1 MPISPFTGV
10 SMGGVLHGNTVDKH
24 VDISNQRAT
33 NGNGNSRLKRWLSL
47 KKINVAYRQSS
58 SDNGASTPAQPS
70 KLRRSAGVPPRNQ
83 HQSTSVS
90 SSRDD
95 NNNSGD
101 VKRQPAS
108 ADSAPVPT
116 SPAMPAG
123 LPLLKIAERAVD
135 SRDPIPLLSLLHHR
149 FSSPDLHGSRAPPPT
164 IDEKSV
170 LATNLVGLSEL
181 GEQVNGKLNG
191 KEPRPL
197 PPRRKRSLIYAMYC
211 TAKADDPT
219 TPMPARPESITAIEA
234 DDVASVLYAPPSQQ
248 HRVPSW
254 LCSLY
259 SMDTAENISGTFM
272 SCGSIQSAP
281 CSPVASH
288 VSVPETVQSTAKH
301 AATLQD
307 NKISVEFVLMDTLN
321 QQALALRNR
330 KRAST
335 VVSIAGST
343 DMMSCTSSNR
353 SSCAEQSLMESAAYR
368 CNSKCAPRLSTV
380 ERGQDGRLLLR
391 PSDGQVPALVT
402 KDAIEAVSNAAR
414 DPDSGNVSLKGD
426 SPHQEALELTAKPAI
441 AVDSTIESP
450 SHRFPKDIS
459 VETFPPVPLVS
470 PRNRRQNN
478 SSRGPGDSLLFHVA
492 KFNAS
497 AISASSPSSLVCE
510 QASPVPHTTQDELST
525 TPDVVVL
532 QLPEQPTS
540 ELRQAAISTPP
551 DSPTRPMSAVVE
563 ISTDMPGAASAGTI
577 DVARSPMSETAANKH
592 GIYIHTESEGSL
604 SNTVNASKD
613 DGAKL
618 RSLDDGKPQWA
629 DPMHLPPLPTP
640 TSAMENTRSQLHLPV
655 AQAHA
660 GDSPCSL
667 YSRFYNRSEESIG
680 YSRACG
686 ISRDSRVLSIFSDLS
701 DCDIPPLDLAHAPLN
716 QEGRLY
722 NPHLSMLFDG
732 QYGDSADFNA
742 NPPLAMTNTDVET
755 RDSMPSSS
763 GDSKDED
770 NTMLLNIAA
779 ITGAIIS
786 PRPPQPLPSTIHPE
800 IAAEAASAADMADD
814 VPPPIVMP
822 TSNGAGTDN
831 QGNSFSARTRKLT
844 AALVRGTPLDG
855 LRNLHRKIK
864 PASQRSS
871 SDSTGSGDDKDVAAR
886 QLLNADVHQPKAFR
900 FNELVA
906 VYETWDRDEYDR
918 KGFPSLRLDATLIEE
933 IKQELN
939 EYKVYEMLVHDE
951 SRCNTHFIY

>member
-1 MPISPFTGV
+1 MPISFTGV
-10 SMGGVLHGNTVDKH
+10 NMGGVIHGNTVDKQA
-24 VDISNQRAT
+24 VISDQRAAS
-33 NGNGNSRLKRWLSL
+33 GNSRLKRWLSL

-58 SDNGASTPAQPS
+58 SEIGASTPVQPS
-70 KLRRSAGVPPRNQ
+70 KLRRSAGVPLRNQ
-83 HQSTSVS
+83 RQSTSVNS
-90 SSRDD
+90 SCDD
-95 NNNSGD
+95 NNNCSD

-108 ADSAPVPT
+108 ADSALVP
-116 SPAMPAG
+116 SSSLMPAG
-123 LPLLKIAERAVD
+123 LPLLKIAEKAVG

-164 IDEKSV
+164 TDEKSV
-170 LATNLVGLSEL
+170 LAANLVGLSEL
-181 GEQVNGKLNG
+181 GEQANGKPDR

-219 TPMPARPESITAIEA
+219 TPMPAQPETIAAIET
-234 DDVASVLYAPPSQQ
+234 DDVASVPHAPPSQQ

-259 SMDTAENISGTFM
+259 SVDTVENISGTFM

-281 CSPVASH
+281 SSPAASH
-288 VSVPETVQSTAKH
+288 ANLPETVQSTAKH
-301 AATLQD
+301 AASLQS
-307 NKISVEFVLMDTLN
+307 NKISVEFVLMDTLS

-335 VVSIAGST
+335 VVSVAGSV

-391 PSDGQVPALVT
+391 PSDSQLPSLVT
-402 KDAIEAVSNAAR
+402 KDVTETVSNAAR
-414 DPDSGNVSLKGD
+414 DLDSGNVSLKGD
-426 SPHQEALELTAKPAI
+426 SPHQEALNLTAKPAI
-441 AVDSTIESP
+441 TAESTIESP
-450 SHRFPKDIS
+450 SHRFLKDVS

-470 PRNRRQNN
+470 PRNRHQTD
-478 SSRGPGDSLLFHVA
+478 SSRGPTDSLLLHA
-492 KFNAS
+492 SKFDAS
-497 AISASSPSSLVCE
+497 PISASSPSSLVCE
-510 QASPVPHTTQDELST
+510 QSSPVPNTIRGELSD
-525 TPDVVVL
+525 TPDVIIPR
-532 QLPEQPTS
+532 LPEQPTP
-540 ELRQAAISTPP
+540 ERRQMVISTPP
-551 DSPTRPMSAVVE
+551 DSPTRPIPAAAE
-563 ISTDMPGAASAGTI
+563 TSTDMTGAVSAGTI
-577 DVARSPMSETAANKH
+577 DLAHSPMSETKTHVH
-592 GIYIHTESEGSL
+592 GIDMHTESEGSL

-618 RSLDDGKPQWA
+618 LGLDDGKPQWA

-640 TSAMENTRSQLHLPV
+640 TSAMEYTRSQPHLPV
-655 AQAHA
+655 ARARP

-686 ISRDSRVLSIFSDLS
+686 VSRDSRVLSIFSDMS

-742 NPPLAMTNTDVET
+742 NPPLVMTSADVET
-755 RDSMPSSS
+755 RDSVPSGS
-763 GDSKDED
+763 GESKDED
-770 NTMLLNIAA
+770 NTTLFNIAA

-786 PRPPQPLPSTIHPE
+786 PRPPQPLPSTIQPE
-800 IAAEAASAADMADD
+800 IAAEEASAADMMDD
-814 VPPPIVMP
+814 TPPPIVMP
-822 TSNGAGTDN
+822 TSNSGPDN
-831 QGNSFSARTRKLT
+831 QANSFSARTRKLT

-871 SDSTGSGDDKDVAAR
+871 NGSTGSGDDRDVAAQ
-886 QLLNADVHQPKAFR
+886 QLLNDDVHQPKAFR

-918 KGFPSLRLDATLIEE
+918 KGFPSIRLDAALIEE

-951 SRCNTHFIY
+951 SRGNTHFIY